1 VFNLEFKNTIF
12 TLYIILPVLGLII
25 YMMSYRKKARIMTIL
40 KMTANTRFK
49 FTRIVLSVLA
59 LALMVFSLW
68 GPQILKGNT
77 EVSKT
82 GLDIYFLIDTS
93 TSMLVEDIEPDRI
106 SRAKKIIESL
116 INNLKGDRIG
126 FIPFSS
132 SAYVQMPLTDDYQM
146 AGMYLDVMDTQ
157 MIGGGGTDIGAAID
171 LANRSFERTS
181 SADRVVIILSDGEEH
196 GSNSLD
202 VLKKIND
209 NRLKIYAV
217 GLGSEKGGLI
227 PVYDSTGE
235 QRIDYKKDETGKVI
249 TSKLQPETL
258 EKLAASGHYYKSTTS
273 GDEINPLLK
282 DISALKRDNTAT
294 TKIGRYMQL
303 YQYFLGAGILLFL
316 AAYLLPDRRRVL

>member
-1 VFNLEFKNTIF
+1 MEFKNTVF
-12 TLYIILPVLGLII
+12 TLYVLVPVLGLII
-25 YMMSYRKKARIMTIL
+25 YMLSYRKKARIMTML
-40 KMTANTRFK
+40 RMSTNTRFK

-59 LALMVFSLW
+59 LVFMVFSLM

-93 TSMLVEDIEPDRI
+93 TSMLVQDIEPDRI

-116 INNLKGDRIG
+116 ISNLKGDRIG

-157 MIGGGGTDIGAAID
+157 MIGGGGTDIGAAIN

-181 SADRVVIILSDGEEH
+181 SSDRVVIILSDGEEH
-196 GSNSLD
+196 GSASLD

-209 NRLKIYAV
+209 DRLKIYAV

-235 QRIDYKKDETGKVI
+235 RRVDYKKDDTGKAI
-249 TSKLQPETL
+249 TSSLQPETL
-258 EKLAASGHYYKSTTS
+258 EKLAASGHYYQSSVS
-273 GDEINPLLK
+273 GDEINPLLR
-282 DISALKRDNTAT
+282 DISALKRDDTAT
-294 TKIGRYMQL
+294 TKIGRYKQL

-316 AAYLLPDRRRVL
+316 AAYLLPDRRRV

>member
-12 TLYIILPVLGLII
+12 TLYVILPIMGLII
-25 YMMSYRKKARIMTIL
+25 YMMSYRKKARIMTML
-40 KMTANTRFK
+40 RMSANTRFK

-59 LALMVFSLW
+59 LVFMVFSLW

-77 EVSKT
+77 EVNKT

-116 INNLKGDRIG
+116 ISQLKGDRIG

-146 AGMYLDVMDTQ
+146 AGMYLDVVDTQ
-157 MIGGGGTDIGAAID
+157 MIGGGGTDIGAAIS

-196 GSNSLD
+196 GSDSLD

-209 NRLKIYAV
+209 DRLKIYAV

-227 PVYDSTGE
+227 PVYDATGE
-235 QRIDYKKDETGKVI
+235 QRIDYKKDDTGKFI
-249 TSKLQPETL
+249 TSSLQPETL
-258 EKLAASGHYYKSTTS
+258 EKLAASGRYYPSSTS
-273 GDEINPLLK
+273 GDEINTLLK

-294 TKIGRYMQL
+294 TKIGRYQQL

-316 AAYLLPDRRRVL
+316 AAYLLPDRRRV